1 MFKKILAKMG
11 KGAATV
17 DLRFE
22 NKPYGVGET
31 VSGEVLIVG
40 GEVEQNIN
48 KLSVNLMMK
57 YSHDEES
64 ITSVIA
70 QIPLSGGFI
79 IRPKEDKRIPFTYL
93 IPNDIP
99 ISTHSVTFFFDT
111 QLDIQSGVDRGDVD
125 YLEVEK
131 SESMLAVF
139 NALANMGFRE
149 KHSSGKLTKYGQ
161 EFAFFPT
168 GEFSGQ
174 LEEIEL
180 LFSNEMTGIR
190 IWMEVDNRNG
200 HEVKREFFVGN
211 EMIHDI
217 TRMIG
222 LLQNEIDK
230 GLVTNSY
237 NTHHSYTSNNHQ
249 YVDHHNNHGVH
260 SGGKGSMAAG
270 VVGGLVAGAVGG
282 YVLNEVMEDL
292 DPGEMVEG
300 AMEGIEDTVGDFG
313 DAVGDFFGSDE
324 DE

>member
-22 NKPYGVGET
+22 NKPYCVGET
-31 VSGEVLIVG
+31 VSGEVVIVG

-64 ITSVIA
+64 IKRVIA
-70 QIPLSGGFI
+70 QIPLSSGFI

-93 IPNDIP
+93 IPADIP
-99 ISTHSVTFFFDT
+99 ISTHSVTFYLDT
-111 QLDIQSGVDRGDVD
+111 QLDIQGGVDRGDID
-125 YLEVEK
+125 YLKVEK
-131 SESMLAVF
+131 SQIMLAVF
-139 NALANMGFRE
+139 NALSIMGFRE
-149 KHSSGKLTKYGQ
+149 KHSSGKLTKNGQ
-161 EFAFFPT
+161 EFSFFPT
-168 GEFSGQ
+168 VEFSGKI
-174 LEEIEL
+174 EEIEL
-180 LFSNEMTGIR
+180 IFSNEITGVR

-211 EMIHDI
+211 EVIHDI
-217 TRMIG
+217 TRLIG

-230 GLVTNSY
+230 GLVADPY

-249 YVDHHNNHGVH
+249 YVDHHNNHGVQ

-282 YVLNEVMEDL
+282 YVLNEALEDVN
-292 DPGEMVEG
+292 PGEVFES
-300 AMEGIEDTVGDFG
+300 AMENIEETVEEFEETVGN
-313 DAVGDFFGSDE
+313 FFGSD